1 MGGPVISSTD
11 RSMAMTARVDL
22 KRVDG
27 SWMRDVPCRFDV
39 DGDRVTAVDLE
50 LSAADADALAGETL
64 AMHVPDRGVVS
75 VVVAT
80 VSTQQQRDESGEWT
94 VRCGCCP

>member
-1 MGGPVISSTD
+1 
-11 RSMAMTARVDL
+11 
-22 KRVDG
+22 
-27 SWMRDVPCRFDV
+27 V

-50 LSAADADALAGETL
+50 LSTADADALAGETL
-64 AMHVPDRGVVS
+64 AMQVPDRGVVS

-94 VRCGCCP
+94 ARRGWYHVDVVGAGQIW